1 MADEVLKVV
10 IMGCGRVGSDLTVEL
25 CKAGHQVSVIDKRG
39 TAFDR
44 LPPGF
49 QARQIIGLGFDRD
62 VLEEAG
68 IKDADAFLA
77 VSSGDNSNIVS
88 ARVAREYYNV
98 PHVIARINDP
108 RRADIYE
115 RLDIP
120 TVAPVRAAVKQ
131 IMLLMFHP
139 REEIRESLAG
149 GDLLRVRIEIPKH
162 LVGKLVSSIEDS
174 GAVRVVGV
182 ERGGTGFIPV
192 ADSTFQENDAAQVIL
207 HRDAVDTLDDLMR
220 VKEDH

>member
-1 MADEVLKVV
+1 
-10 IMGCGRVGSDLTVEL
+10 MGCGRVGSDLTVEL

-62 VLEEAG
+62 VLEDAG

-88 ARVAREYYNV
+88 ARVAREYYDV

-120 TVAPVRAAVKQ
+120 TVAPVRTAVKQ

-192 ADSTFQENDAAQVIL
+192 ADSTFQEHDAAQIIL
-207 HRDAVDTLDDLMR
+207 HRDAVDTLDELMK

>member
-49 QARQIIGLGFDRD
+49 QARLIIGLGFDRD

-88 ARVAREYYNV
+88 ARVAREYYDV

>member
-88 ARVAREYYNV
+88 ARVAREYYDV

-149 GDLLRVRIEIPKH
+149 GDLLRVRIEVPKH

>member
-88 ARVAREYYNV
+88 ARVAREYYDV

>member
-139 REEIRESLAG
+139 REEIRESLAS
-149 GDLLRVRIEIPKH
+149 GDLLRVRIEVPKH
-162 LVGKLVSSIEDS
+162 LVGKLVSSIEDP

-207 HRDAVDTLDDLMR
+207 HRDAVDVLDDLMK
-220 VKEDH
+220 VKEDR

>member
-1 MADEVLKVV
+1 MMKVV

-88 ARVAREYYNV
+88 ARVAREYYDV